1 MDKVRNIQKH
11 GKGYQVSLMKNRVR
25 QRVSCDTLEE
35 AMSIRAKLEL
45 TTAEMP
51 ADQWTLKHAFDTCY
65 TKVWAK
71 GKNAAHSFRHGTEAV
86 DFFGANVLLDAI
98 TTDKVDAW
106 IARLEQIG
114 NSNAT
119 INRKL
124 ATLSKIFSFAHHRNK
139 VATKPHFERQSE
151 KGNGRIRFLT
161 QEEEKN
167 VLELLSRRG
176 KDDHA
181 EAVCVLVDTGMRP
194 SELWRLEVRDCNLE
208 RGVIVICQTKNGKP
222 RSVPMTQRV
231 KDILRRR
238 SELKKTGQL
247 FPHDNH
253 WMEEQWDRARAEM
266 GLTKDSQFVPY
277 ALRHTCAS
285 RLVQRR
291 VPFLVV
297 KQWMGHEA
305 IQMTERYSHLSPDN
319 LFDAVKVLEAC

>member
-1 MDKVRNIQKH
+1 
-11 GKGYQVSLMKNRVR
+11 MKNGVR
-25 QRVSCDTLEE
+25 QRVSCKSIEE
-35 AMSIRAKLEL
+35 AMSVRAKLEL
-45 TTAEMP
+45 TTDAMP
-51 ADQWTLKHAFDTCY
+51 ADQWTLKHAFETVY

-71 GKNAAHSFRHGTEAV
+71 GKNATHSYRHGHEAV
-86 DFFGANVLLDAI
+86 LFFGSSTLLDAI
-98 TTDKVDAW
+98 STDKVDAW

-139 VATKPHFERQSE
+139 VANKPHFERQSE
-151 KGNGRIRFLT
+151 QGNGRVRFLT
-161 QEEEKN
+161 QEEEAQ

-176 KDDHA
+176 KDCHA

-194 SELWRLEVRDCNLE
+194 SELWRLEGRDCDLD
-208 RGVIVICQTKNGKP
+208 RGVVVICQTKNGKP

-238 SELKKTGQL
+238 SEWKKVGPL

-253 WMEEQWDRARAEM
+253 WMEQQWDRAKSEM
-266 GLTKDSQFVPY
+266 GLSADKQFVPY

-297 KQWMGHEA
+297 KQWMGHES